1 MKILLSFLF
10 SASTLLAS
18 AQTNSVVSANRSGA
32 SNAPSENVRIEI
44 KQNTAYA
51 QEVEKVRLE
60 CIQNRRRI
68 CGKIVK
74 VLPEGL
80 VVDSGYTNLMREP
93 LNRSWLIP
101 GTAEATKP
109 THLIE
114 ESRTGAFCV
123 GLVFLTNIPRA
134 PGTKPKLY
142 DYVNIEAFPVGPH
155 TYVSVGDL
163 HRTVRGFSF
172 GLVKS
177 IEWKLAE
184 NQKVPKDT
192 SKAK

>member
-1 MKILLSFLF
+1 VKILLPFLF
-10 SASTLLAS
+10 AASTVFAT
-18 AQTNSVVSANRSGA
+18 AQTNSIVSANRLVT
-32 SNAPSENVRIEI
+32 SNAPSENVRIEV

-80 VVDSGYTNLMREP
+80 VVDSGYTNLIREP

-101 GTAEATKP
+101 GTAQGTRA

-114 ESRTGAFCV
+114 ENRTGAVCV
-123 GLVFLTNIPRA
+123 GLVFLTDLPRT
-134 PGTKPKLY
+134 PGVKPKLY
-142 DYVNIEAFPVGPH
+142 DYVNLEAFPIGPH

-163 HRTVRGFSF
+163 HRTVRGFSV

-184 NQKVPKDT
+184 NQKVAKDT
-192 SKAK
+192 TKAK